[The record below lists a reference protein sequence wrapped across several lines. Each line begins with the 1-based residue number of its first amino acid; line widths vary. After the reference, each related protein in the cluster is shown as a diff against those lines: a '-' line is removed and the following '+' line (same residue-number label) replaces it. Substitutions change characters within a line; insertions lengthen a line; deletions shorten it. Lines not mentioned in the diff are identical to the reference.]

1 MVPLPKHNS
10 IMSHPFQFIHSNF
23 FISVLTRTYDILF
36 PLNRRS
42 DNINLYLLSL
52 PRICPP
58 PLADFIQ
65 LNGKIVRIVKQ
76 IVLAHF
82 FKDKSH
88 IIGKILFYGVRIDL
102 YNSAGINCAHINRNK
117 PVPEPEKV
125 IRQQI
130 DGLFSRFLCDRSFLS
145 DSTVRENPDV
155 VETGYEAAFDY
166 EAVLALEPDVVL
178 AYTVSSVEP
187 PYLSR
192 LRSLGVRVF
201 ILYDHLEH
209 HPLARAEYVRLAGA
223 LTGRQE
229 LADSVFN
236 DVSEKYLALAASV
249 SGTAASAG
257 KTRVLLNLPYS
268 DMWYVPGAESY
279 MSCLIRDA
287 GGMVLGAEPGS
298 SESSVISMEKAYDL
312 SRDADFWLNTG
323 NCTSRNQ
330 IEAIHPLFSRFGPM
344 SSPHSVFNNVA
355 RVNEAGGNDFWES
368 GAVHPELILS
378 DLISIFG
385 GKAGKGT
392 LHYYVEVE

>member
-1 MVPLPKHNS
+1 MAVFYYDTMVYRYIAYFLLVLSAISCTMTGRSSGAAEGNACAAFFELLPGAVVTVS
-10 IMSHPFQFIHSNF
+10 PFTGQRDTLKTDRPF
-23 FISVLTRTYDILF
+23 
-36 PLNRRS
+36 
-42 DNINLYLLSL
+42 DNIVCMSTSHVAFLSE
-52 PRICPP
+52 IGS
-58 PLADFIQ
+58 ASA
-65 LNGKIVRIVKQ
+65 VRGV
-76 IVLAHF
+76 
-82 FKDKSH
+82 S
-88 IIGKILFYGVRIDL
+88 GVR
-102 YNSAGINCAHINRNK
+102 
-117 PVPEPEKV
+117 
-125 IRQQI
+125 
-130 DGLFSRFLCDRSFLS
+130 FLS

-155 VETGYEAAFDY
+155 VETGYEAAFDF

-298 SESSVISMEKAYDL
+298 SESSVIYMEKAYDL